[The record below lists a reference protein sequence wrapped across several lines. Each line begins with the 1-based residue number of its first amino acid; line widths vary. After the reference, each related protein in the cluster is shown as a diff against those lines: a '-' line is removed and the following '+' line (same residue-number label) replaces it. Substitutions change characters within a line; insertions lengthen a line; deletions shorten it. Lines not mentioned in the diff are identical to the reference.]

1 MKYNLII
8 ILFLANLSLTYAQDV
23 IELKNSDKLTGK
35 VIDGKSVREAE
46 GNVHFVQGNINVY
59 CNSATQYIDENRLVL
74 SGNVRI
80 YQDTLTLLTSRGVY
94 YGNDKRAIGEGSVT
108 LKDPNAT
115 LTANRGT
122 YFFNDAKADFK
133 GNVKVENKDYIITS
147 NELIY
152 FRNTEDSFAKG
163 NVVVITDSA
172 VIKADFID
180 FLKRSGITNAYINAQ
195 IDSDSTIINADTLK
209 NFSFEKKSNAS
220 GNVKIKNLSNNVLL
234 IGNYAENF
242 EVTNYSYISGNASLI
257 QVENFIDSLFIYSD
271 KMEAYRNLP
280 EYYKASGNVEII
292 RNDFLSKSGYA
303 YYFIETETVALQDK
317 PVLWQN
323 NSQMTGDSIY
333 AELPGKVLQKITVN
347 KIQESPNSS
356 ESFLISISDSVN
368 FTDRYN
374 QVAGNKIEIL
384 FENEKLK
391 DVNVY
396 NNSKSIYFVY
406 DESGKANG
414 VNRVTGENMNIIFD
428 NDEKVIKIVVDKD
441 PVGLY
446 ASENNINEI
455 TLQLDGFL
463 LRNDKPVKK

>member
-1 MKYNLII
+1 MKFLLLIF
-8 ILFLANLSLTYAQDV
+8 FLSNFCFVYSQEV

-46 GNVHFVQGNINVY
+46 GNVHFTQGNINVY

-80 YQDTLTLLTSRGVY
+80 YQDTLSLFTSRGVY
-94 YGNDKRAIGEGSVT
+94 YGNDKRANGEGGVT

-133 GNVKVENKDYIITS
+133 GNVKIENKDYIITS

-152 FRNTEDSFAKG
+152 LRNTEDSFAKG
-163 NVVVITDSA
+163 NVVVTTDSA
-172 VIKADFID
+172 IITADFID
-180 FLKRSGITNAYINAQ
+180 FLKRTGITNAYSNAQ

-220 GNVKIKNLSNNVLL
+220 GNVRIKNLRNNVLL
-234 IGNYAENF
+234 TGNYAENF
-242 EVTNYSYISGNASLI
+242 ELTNYSNISGNAILI
-257 QVENFIDSLFIYSD
+257 QVENTIDTLFIYSD
-271 KMEAYRNLP
+271 KMEAFRNLP
-280 EYYKASGNVEII
+280 EYYKATGNVEII
-292 RNDFLSKSGYA
+292 RNEFLSKSGYA
-303 YYFIETETVALQDK
+303 YYFRENETVALQDK

-333 AELPGKVLQKITVN
+333 AELPGKVLQKIVVN
-347 KIQESPNSS
+347 KIPNLTNSF
-356 ESFLISISDSVN
+356 ESFLISQSDSIN
-368 FTDRYN
+368 FKDRYN
-374 QVAGNKIEIL
+374 QIAGNKIEIL

-391 DVNVY
+391 NVKVF
-396 NNSKSIYFVY
+396 NNSKSIYFVF

-414 VNRVTGENMNIIFD
+414 VNRVTGENMNILFD
-428 NDEKVIKIVVDKD
+428 ENEKVIRIIVDKD

-446 ASENNINEI
+446 ASENNISEI
-455 TLQLDGFL
+455 TLQLEGFL
-463 LRNDKPVKK
+463 LREDKPVKK